1 MWFYKILLGF
11 YWVSPSFTEFYWI
24 LPGFTWFQ
32 WVHLLL
38 MGFYWIRNPF
48 SFAWKRFYRVFS
60 CDWLRPSLPSAV
72 PGWFIDN
79 SLIKV
84 IYFSSVSLGWYQ
96 IIVVFYWVFSRVW
109 LVWPELTWALYRVW
123 LVITGFLLCLIDSS
137 EVMLAV
143 CDGSVS
149 GLRRPARW
157 IRRTPFD
164 FVARLKIIKSSMSFD
179 VPSS

>member
-96 IIVVFYWVFSRVW
+96 IIVVFYWVFPEFDSFDLNWLGPCTGFGWSLLGFCCVW
-109 LVWPELTWALYRVW
+109 LIR
-123 LVITGFLLCLIDSS
+123 
-137 EVMLAV
+137 
-143 CDGSVS
+143 
-149 GLRRPARW
+149 ARW
-157 IRRTPFD
+157 CWRFAMAQSADYVDRP
-164 FVARLKIIKSSMSFD
+164 VE
-179 VPSS
+179 